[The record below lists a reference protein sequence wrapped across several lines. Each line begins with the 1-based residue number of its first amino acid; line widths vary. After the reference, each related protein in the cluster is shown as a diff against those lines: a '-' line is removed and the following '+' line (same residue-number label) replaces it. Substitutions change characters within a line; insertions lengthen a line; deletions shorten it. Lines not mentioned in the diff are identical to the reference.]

1 MKSQSNTWLLYR
13 LKVARGLR
21 GSHRDLDKLSLLS
34 HRTAKVRAGRK
45 EHDRTKLTCFR
56 ISYLN
61 RKERQR
67 MHSMTFLD
75 DDPDG

>member
-1 MKSQSNTWLLYR
+1 M
-13 LKVARGLR
+13 
-21 GSHRDLDKLSLLS
+21 
-34 HRTAKVRAGRK
+34 AGRK

-67 MHSMTFLD
+67 THSMTFLD
-75 DDPDG
+75 DDPDGYSAKVLPKLFTCLFQVRISGSGS